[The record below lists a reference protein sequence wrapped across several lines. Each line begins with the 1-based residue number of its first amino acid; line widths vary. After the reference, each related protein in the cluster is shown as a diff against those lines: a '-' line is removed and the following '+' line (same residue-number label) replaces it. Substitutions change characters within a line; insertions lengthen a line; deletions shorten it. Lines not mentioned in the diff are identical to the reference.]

1 MIALD
6 TNVLVRYLV
15 RDHAEQ
21 AEAARSVL
29 DALTAE
35 NPGFVCREVLVE
47 LVWVLERSYRIPR
60 IEISGQLLNLV
71 GADALVVESAADVA
85 RAALTY
91 REGLADFSDAMIL
104 AAARRAA
111 AHPLYTFD
119 RRAAAQEGVQL
130 LQASSLPKG

>member
-15 RDHAEQ
+15 RDDTEQ
-21 AEAARSVL
+21 AEAARGVL

-35 NPGFVCREVLVE
+35 SPGFVCREVLLE

-60 IEISGQLLNLV
+60 TEISSQLLNLV

-85 RAALTY
+85 RAALSY
-91 REGLADFSDAMIL
+91 REGSADFSDAMIL

-130 LQASSLPKG
+130 VPTASPSTG

>member
-21 AEAARSVL
+21 AEAAHSVL

-35 NPGFVCREVLVE
+35 TPGFVCREVLVE

-60 IEISGQLLNLV
+60 TEISGQLLNLV

-85 RAALTY
+85 RAALAY
-91 REGLADFSDAMIL
+91 REGSADFSDAMIL

-130 LQASSLPKG
+130 LQASSLSKG

>member
-21 AEAARSVL
+21 AEAARGVL

-47 LVWVLERSYRIPR
+47 LVWVLERSYRISR
-60 IEISGQLLNLV
+60 IEISSQLLNLV

-85 RAALTY
+85 RAALSY
-91 REGLADFSDAMIL
+91 RDGSADFSDAMVL
-104 AAARRAA
+104 AAARRAD

-119 RRAAAQEGVQL
+119 RRAASQEGVQL
-130 LQASSLPKG
+130 VQTASPSKG